1 MSGANAA
8 ATNPS
13 LAIPAVSE
21 SIDQL
26 RQAWLLKHEHVSAGT
41 PAYWTMR
48 AKERDAIFEPDNN
61 SIICEEDLSD
71 QPDEFTYPLSAWQ
84 AIHEL
89 HGWTFR
95 AQKEWKS
102 ANIGLNGQ
110 VYSNKPWLKLTQ
122 ESRNTWFRDGVF
134 PAAYYI

>member
-1 MSGANAA
+1 M
-8 ATNPS
+8 
-13 LAIPAVSE
+13 
-21 SIDQL
+21 
-26 RQAWLLKHEHVSAGT
+26 
-41 PAYWTMR
+41 
-48 AKERDAIFEPDNN
+48 RDAIFSPDNK

-71 QPDEFTYPLSAWQ
+71 QPDELTYPLSAWH

-134 PAAYYI
+134 PAVYYI